1 MKTNEIGKKLGI
13 SKQTI
18 MFYEKEGL
26 LKPSRDENGY
36 RNYSEEDL
44 QTLKVI
50 KLLRSMEVGIDDIK
64 LVLDG
69 KLSFHECLHSKEEY
83 IEEKAEEIEN
93 LKTTVHEL
101 KEKQIPIIPALN
113 DIEIKPHKKSLGF
126 QRGSEK
132 VSLGRRLTQKN
143 LQRQTLRNM
152 FYVVLLTG
160 ASLMG
165 YRKVYGHPASM
176 TIMLIIFMFFFIL
189 SMFCYTT
196 NATSGYYMHIMSEYF
211 IELDEIGLTVYQPKT
226 IREYYKNIF
235 TILFRNEYKY
245 EYYYLYED
253 ITKITITAQRR
264 KAAITLPPY
273 QLSGYTIDYTFE
285 FNDGRQVYIVNPMVL
300 DDDSK
305 YFALIIK
312 EKCNNIIDKENILD
326 SLIEGKHID
335 EHMKEILSDK
345 YKKH

>member
-1 MKTNEIGKKLGI
+1 
-13 SKQTI
+13 

-83 IEEKAEEIEN
+83 MEEKAEEIEN

-113 DIEIKPHKKSLGF
+113 DIEVKPHKKSLGF

-143 LQRQTLRNM
+143 LQRQTLRNI
-152 FYVVLLTG
+152 FYVILLTA
-160 ASLMG
+160 ASSVG

-176 TIMLIIFMFFFIL
+176 NVMIIIFMFFFVL
-189 SMFCYTT
+189 SIFSYTT
-196 NATSGYYMHIMSEYF
+196 NSTSGYYMHIMSEYF
-211 IELDEIGLTVYQPKT
+211 IELDETGLTVYQPKT

-235 TILFRNEYKY
+235 TVLFKNEYKY
-245 EYYYLYED
+245 EQHYLYED
-253 ITKITITAQRR
+253 ITKITITTQRR

-273 QLSGYTIDYTFE
+273 QLSGYTIDYIFD
-285 FNDGRQVYIVNPMVL
+285 FNDGRQINIINPMVL
-300 DDDSK
+300 DDDSQ

-312 EKCNNIIDKENILD
+312 EKCKNIIDKENVLE
-326 SLIEGKHID
+326 SLIQGKHID
-335 EHMKEILSDK
+335 EHMSKRLEEK